1 MEQTKEETKTVT
13 TPEQGK
19 LLLDYGIPE
28 STADFIYEPW
38 PGGEKHLVE
47 KKGPCGFG
55 EIPAWSL
62 AKLAFTVMPGS
73 IKPKIVGEEYLFK
86 ICRYDSSVGES
97 GTISYDKNY
106 APMAGSYF
114 GQSYPTKTNKDI
126 IDCAVNLVIDLVK
139 GGYLEEKYPTAIP
152 DKNDLVKAAEDL
164 FGGSLGGKSLI
175 EAVREIGSKYNKEHK
190 E

>member
-1 MEQTKEETKTVT
+1 MEQIIEQAKTVT

-28 STADFIYEPW
+28 STADFVYEPW

-62 AKLAFTVMPGS
+62 AKLAFTVMPVS
-73 IKPKIVGEEYLFK
+73 IKPKIVGEDYLLK
-86 ICRYDSSVGES
+86 ICKYDSSVGES
-97 GTISYDKNY
+97 GTISYDKGY
-106 APMAGSYF
+106 APMAGSYL
-114 GQSYPTKTNKDI
+114 GQSFPDKTNKDI
-126 IDCAVNLVIDLVK
+126 IDCAVNLIIDLVK
-139 GGYLEEKYPTAIP
+139 GGYLEEKYPSAIP
-152 DKNDLVKAAEDL
+152 DKNNLVKVAEDL
-164 FGGSLGGKSLI
+164 FGGSLINKSFI
-175 EAVREIGSKYNKEHK
+175 EAVKEIGAKYNKEHK